1 MRKNGKGTYQGNRDR
16 TCSGC
21 RRAKQRNPGYPEK
34 LHYKRRGRVMKR
46 AARKKGK
53 RHKKKE
59 RRNSPGK
66 TIRKIHPERKILREE
81 QKILFFFP
89 DIL

>member
-1 MRKNGKGTYQGNRDR
+1 MLCLQKSKTEE
-16 TCSGC
+16 
-21 RRAKQRNPGYPEK
+21 PGIPRK

-46 AARKKGK
+46 AARKKRERGTT
-53 RHKKKE
+53 KKE
-59 RRNSPGK
+59 RRNSLGK

-81 QKILFFFP
+81 QKYCFP

>member
-1 MRKNGKGTYQGNRDR
+1 
-16 TCSGC
+16 
-21 RRAKQRNPGYPEK
+21 
-34 LHYKRRGRVMKR
+34 MKR

-53 RHKKKE
+53 KHKKE
-59 RRNSPGK
+59 RRNSLGR

-81 QKILFFFP
+81 QKYFFP